1 MRPIKTREHRMTI
14 TRRRTLAV
22 LAGAALAPAGA
33 FAQGFPTR
41 TIKIVV
47 PYPAGGPVDALA
59 RLLTPE
65 LGALGQNAIVENVG
79 GGAGAIGARQVA
91 KAEPDGHSLVLSTN
105 QTHATNY
112 ILLKDPGYE
121 AKDFAAVAG
130 LADLQHVLVV
140 RNELPARS
148 VAELVAHAKANPGKL
163 NYGSTGN
170 GSASHLAMELFKV
183 KTATDL
189 VHVPFR
195 GAAPMAQELVAG
207 RIDAAFATLPS
218 VLGQVQA
225 GTMRALAVAS
235 AIRAPQL
242 PEVPLLSEEG
252 VQGGEADAW
261 IGLWAPA
268 GTPPAVLARLSHAVT
283 AALARPELREAA
295 TKLGIAV
302 NLRDAAS
309 FDRFVADEIKKWAEV
324 VKAANVKIEG

>member
-1 MRPIKTREHRMTI
+1 MTI

-91 KAEPDGHSLVLSTN
+91 KAEPDGHTLVLSTN

-140 RNELPARS
+140 RNDLAVRS
-148 VAELVAHAKANPGKL
+148 VAELVGHAKANPGKL

-170 GSASHLAMELFKV
+170 GSASHLAMELFKA

-207 RIDAAFATLPS
+207 RIDVAFATLFSARFRQAPCGRSRSQAPS
-218 VLGQVQA
+218 GRRSCRTCRCCPSRGCKA
-225 GTMRALAVAS
+225 
-235 AIRAPQL
+235 
-242 PEVPLLSEEG
+242 
-252 VQGGEADAW
+252 
-261 IGLWAPA
+261 
-268 GTPPAVLARLSHAVT
+268 
-283 AALARPELREAA
+283 ARPTPGSACGHRPEPRRRCWP
-295 TKLGIAV
+295 GS
-302 NLRDAAS
+302 R
-309 FDRFVADEIKKWAEV
+309 RR
-324 VKAANVKIEG
+324 

>member
-1 MRPIKTREHRMTI
+1 MTV
-14 TRRRTLAV
+14 TRRRTLAL
-22 LAGAALAPAGA
+22 LAGAALAPSGA
-33 FAQGFPTR
+33 LAQSFPTR
-41 TIKIVV
+41 VIKIVV

-65 LGALGQNAIVENVG
+65 LGGLGQSAIVENVG
-79 GGAGAIGARQVA
+79 GGAGAIGTRQVA
-91 KAEPDGHSLVLSTN
+91 KADPDGHTLVLSTN

-112 ILLKDPGYE
+112 SLLRDPGYE
-121 AKDFAAVAG
+121 ARDFAAVAG

-140 RNELPARS
+140 KNDLPARS
-148 VAELVAHAKANPGKL
+148 VAELIGQAKANPGKL

-170 GSASHLAMELFKV
+170 GSASHLAMELFKA
-183 KTATDL
+183 KTGTDL

-218 VLGQVQA
+218 VLGQIQA
-225 GTMRALAVAS
+225 GTMRALAIAS
-235 AIRAPQL
+235 AIKAPQL
-242 PEVPLLSEEG
+242 PDVPLLSEQG

-268 GTPPAVLARLSHAVT
+268 GTPPAVLSRLSQAVM
-283 AALARPELREAA
+283 AALAKPDVREAA

-302 NLRDAAS
+302 NVRDPKA
-309 FDRFVADEIKKWAEV
+309 FDRFVEDEIRKWAEV